1 MQNNRKKHICK
12 WNKIRDR
19 YQRGG
24 FIIMIHIPGCAF
36 INLYTYIK
44 IKKNKLQ
51 EAKIFKCNFCK
62 EYKWVCPYCQTET
75 IMTEVPRF
83 YKCEICGN
91 ESYFDPY
98 FAGFINILQNGK
110 KP

>member
-1 MQNNRKKHICK
+1 MQSNKKNHICK
-12 WNKIRDR
+12 WNKITER
-19 YQRGG
+19 YQQG
-24 FIIMIHIPGCAF
+24 FIIMIQKPGYTF
-36 INLYTYIK
+36 INIRTYVK

-91 ESYFDPY
+91 TE
-98 FAGFINILQNGK
+98 
-110 KP
+110 

>member
-44 IKKNKLQ
+44 IKKTN
-51 EAKIFKCNFCK
+51 C
-62 EYKWVCPYCQTET
+62 
-75 IMTEVPRF
+75 
-83 YKCEICGN
+83 
-91 ESYFDPY
+91 
-98 FAGFINILQNGK
+98 K
-110 KP
+110 KPKYSNVIFAKNTNGYVHIAKRRLL